1 MARGMGNRSMRRA
14 MMRKLG
20 GTNPIGEPM
29 PGVREVLIRTERD
42 ETIVAKPSVMKMEVD
57 GNTTFTVTSND
68 IEERELEAPVFKDE
82 DVDLVCQQTGVGRD
96 RAADVLT
103 ETGGD
108 IAQAIMRLGSG

>member
-14 MMRKLG
+14 MNRMMAG
-20 GTNPIGEPM
+20 ANASAEPM
-29 PGVREVLIRTERD
+29 SGVREVLIRTERD
-42 ETIVAKPSVMKMEVD
+42 ETIVAKPTVMRMEVE
-57 GNTTFTVTSND
+57 GKTTFTVSGDD
-68 IEERELEAPVFKDE
+68 IEERELEAPAFKDE

-103 ETGGD
+103 ETDGD